1 MNNFVRSHACLLLP
15 LALAALAALAVL
27 AFSGA
32 SLSGFLTVLL
42 IMACGYGSGLYFEKM
57 QAAHHRSVDDYLA
70 GQRAL
75 GTTVAPIWSRQI
87 ESSMSQMDEAV
98 AALAGRFGGIVE
110 RLDQAVGASSMA
122 SASAAGAEGLVAVFA
137 NSERELE
144 GVVASLRSATESK
157 AAMLDKVQGLGL
169 FVRELREMAADVA
182 SIAAQTNLLALNAAI
197 EAARAGERGA
207 GFAVVAKEVR
217 MLSNQ
222 SADTGRR
229 IAEKVA
235 LVNSAIAAT
244 TSAAQQSGALEE
256 DAMRVSEQTIASVLN
271 GFRGVTDALVESSKL
286 LKDESVGIKHEVGEA
301 LVQLQ
306 FQDRVTQIMSH
317 VKQNIDLL
325 RTALEENCDSFEQDR
340 QLQPLDAA
348 GLLAELEK
356 TYAMAEEY
364 GLGKTALEKPV
375 PSASRKSKPVAELAA
390 PADEVTFF

>member
-1 MNNFVRSHACLLLP
+1 MSAVNNFVRSHACLLLP
-15 LALAALAALAVL
+15 LSLAVLAAFAVL
-27 AFSGA
+27 AFSGF
-32 SLSGFLTVLL
+32 SLAGVLTVLL
-42 IMACGYGSGLYFEKM
+42 LVGCGYASGLYFKSM
-57 QAAHHRSVDDYLA
+57 QHTFHQSVDQYLD

-75 GTTVAPIWSRQI
+75 GVSVAPIWSRHI
-87 ESSMSQMDEAV
+87 ENSITQMDEAV

-110 RLDQAVGASSMA
+110 RLDQAVGASSVATA
-122 SASAAGAEGLVAVFA
+122 SMDGGNGLVTVFA
-137 NSERELE
+137 NSERELQ

-157 AAMLDKVQGLGL
+157 AAMLDKVNGLGQ
-169 FVRELREMAADVA
+169 FVRELKEMAADVA

-197 EAARAGERGA
+197 EAARAGERGR

-235 LVNSAIAAT
+235 LVSSAIVAT
-244 TSAAQQSGALEE
+244 TQAAQQSGALEE
-256 DAMRVSEQTIASVLN
+256 ESMRLSEEAIASVLG
-271 GFRGVTDALVESSKL
+271 GFRGVTDALVQSSKL
-286 LKDESVGIKHEVGEA
+286 LKEESIGIQYEVGEA

-325 RTALEENCDSFEQDR
+325 RCALEQNCDSFQQDR
-340 QLQPLDAA
+340 RLQPLDAA

-364 GLGKTALEKPV
+364 ALDRQAAPAAGAHRAKPAAL
-375 PSASRKSKPVAELAA
+375 PA

>member
-1 MNNFVRSHACLLLP
+1 MNKFVRSHACLLLP
-15 LALAALAALAVL
+15 LALAALAAVAVL
-27 AFSGA
+27 VFSGA
-32 SLSGFLTVLL
+32 SLAGCLTVLL
-42 IMACGYGSGLYFEKM
+42 LLACGYASGLHFNGM
-57 QAAHHRSVDDYLA
+57 QAAHRQSVDDYLA

-75 GTTVAPIWSRQI
+75 GVTVAPIWSRHI
-87 ESSMSQMDEAV
+87 ENSMSQMDEAV

-122 SASAAGAEGLVAVFA
+122 TASAAGGGDGLVAVFA
-137 NSERELE
+137 SSERELE

-157 AAMLDKVQGLGL
+157 AVMLDKVQGLGQ

-207 GFAVVAKEVR
+207 GFAVVPKEVR
-217 MLSNQ
+217 MLSTQ
-222 SADTGRR
+222 PADTGRR

-235 LVNSAIAAT
+235 LVSNAIVAT
-244 TSAAQQSGALEE
+244 TTAAQQSGALEE
-256 DAMRVSEQTIASVLN
+256 DAMRMSEQTIASVLN
-271 GFRGVTDALVESSKL
+271 GFRGVTDALVHSSNL
-286 LKDESVGIKHEVGEA
+286 LKDESVGIKYEVGEA

-325 RTALEENCDSFEQDR
+325 RAELQENCDSFQQER
-340 QLQPLDAA
+340 VLRPLDAA
-348 GLLAELEK
+348 GLLGELEK

-364 GLGKTALEKPV
+364 ALEKTAP
-375 PSASRKSKPVAELAA
+375 AAARNKPVAELAA